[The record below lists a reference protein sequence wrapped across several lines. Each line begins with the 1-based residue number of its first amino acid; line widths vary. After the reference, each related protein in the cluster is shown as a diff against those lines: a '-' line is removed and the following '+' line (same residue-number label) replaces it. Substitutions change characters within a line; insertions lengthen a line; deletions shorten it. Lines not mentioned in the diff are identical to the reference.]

1 MGTMCHIHFEYA
13 PLFFR
18 VFEDQVQVL
27 VVVRPLTTSQLS
39 KVDVHQGFY
48 PAVDKWRFKM
58 PRVSPFSVSSIAPY
72 WGDGLWSLG
81 ILWAYQPILY
91 STVRQTTFS
100 NLIGTQ
106 NKAWQTNYKHTNI
119 YVYIYIYIYI
129 CTGIEICCSC
139 SWYTPLHLS
148 RAWFSIQRNG

>member
-27 VVVRPLTTSQLS
+27 VVVRGLTTSQLS

-48 PAVDKWRFKM
+48 PAVDKWW
-58 PRVSPFSVSSIAPY
+58 FSVY

-100 NLIGTQ
+100 DLIGTQ

-119 YVYIYIYIYI
+119 YVFIYIYIYI
-129 CTGIEICCSC
+129 CTGIEIFCSC